1 MKRMAAVLFLG
12 AVSLSLVGCSSDYI
26 MSTKNGEMIV
36 TQGKP
41 EIDKDTGMT
50 RYVDQQ
56 GYSRQIKTSDVSQ
69 LIEKD

>member
-1 MKRMAAVLFLG
+1 MKRMAAALILG

-56 GYSRQIKTSDVSQ
+56 GYSRQIQTADVSQ

>member
-1 MKRMAAVLFLG
+1 MKRIVAVLLLG

-56 GYSRQIKTSDVSQ
+56 GYSRQIKTADVSQ

>member
-1 MKRMAAVLFLG
+1 MKRIAAVLLLG

-69 LIEKD
+69 LIEKE

>member
-1 MKRMAAVLFLG
+1 MKRMAAALILG

-56 GYSRQIKTSDVSQ
+56 GNSRQIKTADVSQ

>member
-1 MKRMAAVLFLG
+1 MKRMAAALILG

-56 GYSRQIKTSDVSQ
+56 GYSRQIKTADVSQ

>member
-1 MKRMAAVLFLG
+1 MKRIAAVLLLG

-41 EIDKDTGMT
+41 EIDKDTGMS

-69 LIEKD
+69 LIEKE

>member
-1 MKRMAAVLFLG
+1 MKRIAAALILG

>member
-1 MKRMAAVLFLG
+1 MKRITAVLLLG
-12 AVSLSLVGCSSDYI
+12 TLALTLAGCSSDYI
-26 MSTKNGEMIV
+26 MSTKSGEMIV

-69 LIEKD
+69 LIEKE